1 MFRYEVN
8 NMIKRSAGILMHI
21 TSLPSPYGI
30 GTIGKAAYDF
40 VDFLKAA
47 RMHYWQIL
55 PLCPPSE
62 GNSPYSAY
70 SSFAGNPLFI
80 DLDLLIED
88 GLLKEDEVKPIKWYK
103 KEDKLDYNIVNKER
117 KNIFKLVCSRFDR
130 GDDKYRNFIE
140 DNKSWLL
147 NYAKF
152 MTLSDIHKAKPWYKW
167 KDELKNPDSVKVLKV
182 VEDNYDIYEYH
193 LILQY
198 LFYQQ
203 WSQLLNYAHENGIKI
218 IGDLPIYAG
227 LNSSDVYGNQEL
239 FKLGDDY
246 MPIEVAGCPPDAYAL
261 DGQKWGN
268 PLYDWQYHKKTDYAW
283 WIERIRHNLTL
294 VDVLRIDHFRGFD
307 AYFAIPY
314 DKSAKDGHW
323 QKGPGMDF
331 FDKLKNK
338 LEDIDLIAED
348 LGYYTPSLKSLL
360 KDSGYPGMRVLEF
373 AFDSRDDHK
382 SDYLPHK
389 YIENTVA
396 YTGTH
401 DNNTLIGWINNAYPG
416 DIKYACDYVGAK
428 NKKELPKLLMK
439 SLWMSKAKLVIVQAQ
454 DILGLDG
461 KSRMNIPSVP
471 KGNWSWRAKRDSFA
485 YDLAEKLAYEI
496 NLYGRDEDE

>member
-47 RMHYWQIL
+47 RVHYWQIL

-130 GDDKYRNFIE
+130 GDGKYRNFIE

-389 YIENTVA
+389 YIENTIA

-401 DNNTLIGWINNAYPG
+401 DNDTLIGWINSAYLG

-428 NKKELPKLLMK
+428 NSKDLPKLLMK

-461 KSRMNIPSVP
+461 KARMNIPSVP
-471 KGNWSWRAKRDSFA
+471 KGNWSWRAKRDIFT
-485 YDLAEKLAYEI
+485 YDLAEKLAYEM
-496 NLYGRDEDE
+496 NLYSRDEEK